1 MESTEAFRGSSLPLD
16 LALLLVL
23 SSWRADAQRR
33 SSSKRPKS
41 ISGANKKFVRARGLG
56 TSPPLTEVSRALRA
70 RNPKKVSKK
79 SRGQSGKSPESLRKV
94 SGECFWTVP
103 GTFWRLFGVP
113 GPEAPGDI
121 FETFLGFRA
130 RRARE
135 TSVRGGLVPN
145 KRPLNWNP
153 EVLDQTRWSRTF
165 ACRICPE

>member
-1 MESTEAFRGSSLPLD
+1 M
-16 LALLLVL
+16 
-23 SSWRADAQRR
+23 
-33 SSSKRPKS
+33 
-41 ISGANKKFVRARGLG
+41 
-56 TSPPLTEVSRALRA
+56 
-70 RNPKKVSKK
+70 
-79 SRGQSGKSPESLRKV
+79 

-145 KRPLNWNP
+145 FSRNPPALTSINRRKSVHKSRNLANKGLPLPLGRGVRETKSKNGRSRPRTP
-153 EVLDQTRWSRTF
+153 FISRVFCAQRGIGTMVSEG
-165 ACRICPE
+165 ARPWGRGRSGDCEK